1 MPSPTL
7 IPSPCIERFGA
18 MQHDTRLRETARAI
32 YEAVY
37 PGVEWTDLAFYEA
50 EKYATP
56 HYRNAVDAAQR
67 ANASLNSDRDNQL
80 AMPL

>member
-1 MPSPTL
+1 
-7 IPSPCIERFGA
+7 

-32 YEAVY
+32 YDAVY
-37 PGVEWTDLAFYEA
+37 PGGEWTDLAFPEA
-50 EKYATP
+50 EKYRTP

-67 ANASLNSDRDNQL
+67 AYVFLASDRDNQL

>member
-1 MPSPTL
+1 
-7 IPSPCIERFGA
+7 

-32 YEAVY
+32 YDAVY
-37 PGVEWTDLAFYEA
+37 PGVEWTDLAFHEA
-50 EKYATP
+50 ERYGTP

-67 ANASLNSDRDNQL
+67 ANAFLSSDYDDQL